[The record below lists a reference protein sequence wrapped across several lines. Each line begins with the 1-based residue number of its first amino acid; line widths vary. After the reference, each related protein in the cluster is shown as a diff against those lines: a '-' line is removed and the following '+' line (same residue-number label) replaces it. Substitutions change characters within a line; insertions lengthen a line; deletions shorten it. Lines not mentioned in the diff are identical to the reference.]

1 MHIYFQGN
9 GEAEKLNT
17 IISDH
22 PLWTELHTFFQWLPK
37 NELIVD
43 LDSEY
48 MEKMHML
55 LSDAFYTFFLTE
67 KIWEWLEQII
77 TLRFYFRERDEI
89 DAILDISAAIIE
101 GERLTGENQPL
112 RKIREMIS
120 EGLTAVI
127 FADGQSFSFD
137 SFAMFRLRAIYDI
150 LGTYVEHAIDEYK
163 LEQDY
168 QSFLASL
175 RDCLKRQEP
184 KMKVLH
190 LLHQNDFSFYT
201 ADFRKVDKKEL
212 QMMINRRLFAGNLIY
227 VDSTTLAPLI
237 SIAPERVYL
246 YSDHAEDGHVRAIVR
261 LFEERSIIRPI
272 TTFFDLQKK
281 AIQPWDDEAI
291 PGL

>member
-1 MHIYFQGN
+1 
-9 GEAEKLNT
+9 
-17 IISDH
+17 
-22 PLWTELHTFFQWLPK
+22 
-37 NELIVD
+37 
-43 LDSEY
+43 
-48 MEKMHML
+48 
-55 LSDAFYTFFLTE
+55 
-67 KIWEWLEQII
+67 
-77 TLRFYFRERDEI
+77 
-89 DAILDISAAIIE
+89 
-101 GERLTGENQPL
+101 
-112 RKIREMIS
+112 
-120 EGLTAVI
+120 
-127 FADGQSFSFD
+127 
-137 SFAMFRLRAIYDI
+137 
-150 LGTYVEHAIDEYK
+150 
-163 LEQDY
+163 
-168 QSFLASL
+168 
-175 RDCLKRQEP
+175 
-184 KMKVLH
+184 MKVLH

>member
-1 MHIYFQGN
+1 MHIYFQD
-9 GEAEKLNT
+9 GEAEKLYN

-22 PLWTELHTFFQWLPK
+22 PLWIELHTFFHWLPK

-43 LDSEY
+43 LESEH
-48 MEKMHML
+48 MENIHIL

-67 KIWEWLEQII
+67 KMWDWLEQII
-77 TLRFYFRERDEI
+77 RLRFYFHEQDEI
-89 DAILDISAAIIE
+89 DSILDISAAIIE
-101 GERLTGENQPL
+101 GERLTGENPPL
-112 RKIREMIS
+112 QKISEMIS
-120 EGLTAVI
+120 EGLAAVI
-127 FADGQSFSFD
+127 FVGGLTFSFD
-137 SFAMFRLRAIYDI
+137 SFAMFRLRVIYDI
-150 LGTYVEHAIDEYK
+150 LGTYVENAIDEYK

-201 ADFRKVDKKEL
+201 SAFRKLDKKEL
-212 QMMINRRLFAGNLIY
+212 QMMINRRLFSGNLIY

-237 SIAPERVYL
+237 SIAPECVYL

-261 LFEERSIIRPI
+261 LFEERINIRPV
-272 TTFFDLQKK
+272 TSFFELQQK
-281 AIQPWDDEAI
+281 AVQPWDEGAL
-291 PGL
+291 P